1 MINQKLK
8 KWDILIWDYLTIKI
22 HLYKH
27 SFRKVFDFFSLFLH
41 LYQVVPDCRYQRQI
55 QLFLQEHCH
64 FLKISSR
71 KDLIEYMSR
80 LRNHINDSFPKL
92 NYNLQSKQIE
102 LKKTITTKKIT
113 AKNPLVWG
121 RKTWL
126 LLHLISMNKK
136 INNERKQV
144 AFYKII
150 DSMPCAIC
158 RNHSKLYIK
167 NHPLQRDTPLD
178 CYMFRFHNHVNE
190 RLGKK
195 LIKNFQIAIKKL
207 DAEFEKI

>member
-1 MINQKLK
+1 MNYYYYLYISRNNNKQMINQKLK
-8 KWDILIWDYLTIKI
+8 KWDILLWDYLTIKI

-92 NYNLQSKQIE
+92 NYNLQSKQ
-102 LKKTITTKKIT
+102 TKHLAT
-113 AKNPLVWG
+113 QEENHGPPLPGTLCVNF
-121 RKTWL
+121 
-126 LLHLISMNKK
+126 H
-136 INNERKQV
+136 Q
-144 AFYKII
+144 FY
-150 DSMPCAIC
+150 
-158 RNHSKLYIK
+158 
-167 NHPLQRDTPLD
+167 HPLDTTVS
-178 CYMFRFHNHVNE
+178 CQCGE
-190 RLGKK
+190 
-195 LIKNFQIAIKKL
+195 
-207 DAEFEKI
+207 